1 MTAPTPHPPLPEQLK
16 TARQYYGASVDF
28 SQVTV
33 KPSAVFVGK
42 GKGMAW
48 ACNNVVRFQKTADGS
63 HGLYTSTLI
72 HELGHVWEHQSGQ
85 LQLIMG
91 IVEQVARALS
101 FGRYDPYDYGAAAGL
116 KQVRQFQQLSKE
128 SQAQILEEYWK
139 ATNGHR
145 VDRLRRPFTPE
156 YLAEMERLI
165 QSAGIGKTVPR
176 PRRSLLWV
184 LDRGLAAVVNAIVD
198 LLDNILARLE

>member
-1 MTAPTPHPPLPEQLK
+1 MTASTPHPPLPEQLK

-33 KPSAVFVGK
+33 KPSAVFLGK
-42 GKGMAW
+42 GVGMAW
-48 ACNNVVRFQKTADGS
+48 ACNNVVRFKKTADGS

-85 LQLIMG
+85 LQLITG
-91 IVEQVARALS
+91 IVEQVARSLS

-116 KQVRQFQQLSKE
+116 KRVQRFQQLSKE
-128 SQAQILEEYWK
+128 SQAQVLEEYWK
-139 ATNGHR
+139 ATHGHR
-145 VDRLRRPFTPE
+145 LDRLRRPFTPE

-165 QSAGIGKTVPR
+165 QGAGIGKVAPR
-176 PRRSLLWV
+176 SPRSPLW
-184 LDRGLAAVVNAIVD
+184 LIDCGLALVVNAIVD
-198 LLDNILARLE
+198 LLDNLLARLE